1 MLKFAAN
8 LSMMFNEVEFTERFA
23 RAANAGFEQVEYLFP
38 YEYSASEIRSRL
50 DNAGLTQAL
59 FNASAG
65 DWESGQ
71 RGFAAVV
78 GTEDQFRSTIE
89 QALAYAEVLGNERIH
104 VMSGIPPENQ
114 APEASLECYL
124 NNLQWATEQAQS
136 VGVRLMI
143 EPINNRDMP
152 GYFMN
157 HPDLAIK
164 VLEQLNSPNIALQFD
179 FYHTQIICGDI
190 ETRLKAYWS
199 YIDHIQIAS
208 VPSRNEPDRGE
219 LNYGY
224 LFKLLESK
232 GYKGFVGCEYRP
244 AGDTEAGLGW
254 FKNLRVNSHG

>member
-8 LSMMFNEVEFTERFA
+8 LSMLFSEVEFLDRFA
-23 RAANAGFEQVEYLFP
+23 RAANAGFEHVEYLFP
-38 YEYSASEIRSRL
+38 YDYAATEIKSRL

-65 DWESGQ
+65 DWAAGE

-78 GTEDQFRSTIE
+78 GAENQFRSTIE
-89 QALAYAEVLGNERIH
+89 QALTYAEVLGNERIH
-104 VMSGIPPENQ
+104 VMSGIPSQ
-114 APEASLECYL
+114 AQDPAASLECYL
-124 NNLQWATEQAQS
+124 KNMQWAAEQAQS
-136 VGVRLMI
+136 ADMRLMI

-157 HPDLAIK
+157 HPELAVK
-164 VLEQLNSPNIALQFD
+164 VIEQLNSPSIALQFD

-208 VPSRNEPDRGE
+208 VPSRNEPDTGE
-219 LNYGY
+219 LNYSY
-224 LFKLLESK
+224 LFKLLESE
-232 GYKGFVGCEYRP
+232 GYTGFVGCEYRP
-244 AGDTEAGLGW
+244 AGDTKAGLGW
-254 FKNLRVNSHG
+254 FKSLRVNSCG